1 MAAWMVVL
9 LLVSIYCVAQAV
21 RDYRRGAY
29 VMAAAGAACA
39 LALLLLPIES
49 RAVKLDLPRASP

>member
-1 MAAWMVVL
+1 MTASMVGL
-9 LLVSIYCVAQAV
+9 FLVAVYCVVQTV

-39 LALLLLPIES
+39 LLLVLLPIES
-49 RAVKLDLPRASP
+49 HAVKIDLPRASP